1 MRSVYLISGTIQFM
15 MESDEKNPHRCTSV
29 FNPTEGQRYRCMLP
43 EDHEKEHMWFIT
55 WHPEHEGDLLQ

>member
-1 MRSVYLISGTIQFM
+1 M
-15 MESDEKNPHRCTSV
+15 MESNEKNPHRCTSV

-43 EDHEKEHMWFIT
+43 EDHEEEHMWFIT